1 MLTAEQIA
9 ALRDISGQ
17 LMDPVTEFLIRDIAQ
32 RVSEAGQL
40 TGTAAYQ
47 TWQLQKLGVSQR
59 QLKKEL
65 RKLLKVSH
73 RQLRQLLTQ
82 AAEIGYDYDIRRFPQ
97 VQSFTFEENTSIQQ
111 ILNAAVKLAQDDLTN
126 ITQTIGFVTPTGK
139 AVGLTD
145 AYKQTCDFA
154 FMKVTSGAQD
164 YISAVREATKALA
177 EKGIQVIDYESG
189 VHTSLEAAVR
199 RNIMGGL
206 GLMQEQI
213 SQQNHDDLG
222 CDGWE
227 ISAHAGSAPDH
238 EPYQGRQYPDE
249 VFRQLNSSLLR
260 RIGTLNCGHSAMPII
275 FGVNSPQYTKEE
287 LEEFRRQN
295 EEGVTVGDKHYTLYE
310 ATKRQ
315 RSIERSIRKRKAHI
329 LVDEELGDTEKLQ
342 QDQIRLQILKQRY
355 HEFSKAA
362 GLPEQYERLEKA
374 GFSWKHGKAAEK
386 AAQDRI
392 TKTGSLT
399 TNQGWYSI
407 PVAGGETTTQYR
419 KIKRIYD
426 GADPVAIAN
435 MTIDDNVRNTNP
447 AFNSK
452 DPRYRQNCQRC
463 VPAYVM
469 RRRGFDV
476 VARPAT
482 VNEAGK
488 LSTKDKLYYEWK
500 KVFKDANFEFYSGYD
515 GGKTE
520 IIKQMELWGDGA
532 IAEVR
537 ILKKNA
543 NEGHVFVAER
553 VNGIVRFVDPQSGNI
568 DCESFFT
575 NAALGGTM
583 MARVDNLE
591 PSELIELCIKNRGGK
606 S

>member
-9 ALRDISGQ
+9 ALRDLSGQ

-47 TWQLQKLGVSQR
+47 TWQLQKLGVSQK

-65 RKLLKVSH
+65 QKQLKVSQK
-73 RQLRQLLTQ
+73 RVEQLLAQ
-82 AAEIGYDYDIRRFPQ
+82 AAAAGYDFDISRFPT
-97 VQSFTFEENTSIQQ
+97 VDAIPFEENTSLQQ
-111 ILNAAVKLAQDDLTN
+111 ILDAAVKLAQDDLTN

-154 FMKVTSGAQD
+154 FMKVATGAQD

-238 EPYQGRQYPDE
+238 EPFQGKQYPDKQY
-249 VFRQLNSSLLR
+249 RNINNSLHR

-275 FGVNSPQYTKEE
+275 FGVNSPQYTDEE
-287 LEEFRRQN
+287 LEEFRKQN

-310 ATKRQ
+310 ATQRQ
-315 RSIERSIRKRKAHI
+315 RSLERSIRKRKRHI
-329 LVDEELGDTEKLQ
+329 LVDEQLGDTEKLQ
-342 QDQIRLQILKQRY
+342 QDQIRLQILRQRY
-355 HEFSKAA
+355 HEFSKVA

-374 GFSWKHGKAAEK
+374 GFTWKHGKAAEK
-386 AAQDRI
+386 VAQNVLNRQQLRDPARFRDAVSIIPPLKGDTI
-392 TKTGSLT
+392 THRSLYNNLAKTEVGRETIEHITAGKCFVEISYADDAPEGERGYTTGFSIVIHAKNTRTIKETAKTIVHEVTHSKYGIGGSQYAEAVCFAREHLHEHGT
-399 TNQGWYSI
+399 LTNQDLRNI
-407 PVAGGETTTQYR
+407 
-419 KIKRIYD
+419 IKTVKRLY
-426 GADPVAIAN
+426 PE
-435 MTIDDNVRNTNP
+435 
-447 AFNSK
+447 
-452 DPRYRQNCQRC
+452 YEW
-463 VPAYVM
+463 
-469 RRRGFDV
+469 RRGG
-476 VARPAT
+476 R
-482 VNEAGK
+482 NK
-488 LSTKDKLYYEWK
+488 WRK
-500 KVFKDANFEFYSGYD
+500 
-515 GGKTE
+515 
-520 IIKQMELWGDGA
+520 
-532 IAEVR
+532 
-537 ILKKNA
+537 
-543 NEGHVFVAER
+543 
-553 VNGIVRFVDPQSGNI
+553 
-568 DCESFFT
+568 
-575 NAALGGTM
+575 
-583 MARVDNLE
+583 
-591 PSELIELCIKNRGGK
+591 
-606 S
+606 

>member
-9 ALRDISGQ
+9 ALRDLSGQ
-17 LMDPVTEFLIRDIAQ
+17 LMDPVTDFLIRDIAQ

-47 TWQLQKLGVSQR
+47 TWQLQKLGVSQK

-65 RKLLKVSH
+65 QKQLKVSQK
-73 RQLRQLLTQ
+73 RVEQLLTQ
-82 AAEIGYDYDIRRFPQ
+82 AAAAGYDFDISRFPA
-97 VQSFTFEENTSIQQ
+97 VDAIPFEENTSIQQ
-111 ILNAAVKLAQDDLTN
+111 ILDSAVKLAQDDLTN

-238 EPYQGRQYPDE
+238 EPFQGRQYPDK
-249 VFRQLNSSLLR
+249 QYHNINNSLHR

-275 FGVNSPQYTKEE
+275 FGVNSPQYTDEE

-295 EEGVTVGDKHYTLYE
+295 EEGVTVDDKHYTLYE

-315 RSIERSIRKRKAHI
+315 RSLERSIRKRKAHI

-374 GFSWKHGKAAEK
+374 GFTWKHGKAAERVANRYKNDFTFRKNNGTMK
-386 AAQDRI
+386 AINGARI
-392 TKTGSLT
+392 TNTYSSAARAHADRYYGLVREMKT
-399 TNQGWYSI
+399 
-407 PVAGGETTTQYR
+407 
-419 KIKRIYD
+419 D
-426 GADPVAIAN
+426 
-435 MTIDDNVRNTNP
+435 
-447 AFNSK
+447 
-452 DPRYRQNCQRC
+452 
-463 VPAYVM
+463 
-469 RRRGFDV
+469 
-476 VARPAT
+476 VARIAKNT
-482 VNEAGK
+482 GYSEEDIQRIK
-488 LSTKDKLYYEWK
+488 
-500 KVFKDANFEFYSGYD
+500 NFIFIEKHD
-515 GGKTE
+515 
-520 IIKQMELWGDGA
+520 LGDGEPRRFDSSFA
-532 IAEVR
+532 MAQSWQRLINGTPEPHDLTLLKHEMLEKELMDAGMSQHDAHIETSKKYNYGKESDDYYAT
-537 ILKKNA
+537 LKK
-543 NEGHVFVAER
+543 H
-553 VNGIVRFVDPQSGNI
+553 
-568 DCESFFT
+568 
-575 NAALGGTM
+575 
-583 MARVDNLE
+583 
-591 PSELIELCIKNRGGK
+591 KNRK
-606 S
+606 